1 MIEIYYDAW
10 ADPKLTNKETMQL
23 LTPDPEHALGSAQ
36 TRGKHLTCPAVQDFH
51 RNAFTVFSP
60 FTVTYKFNRATRN
73 VEITGDKNFMQAEFT
88 ETGSIELQTYP
99 QYIFRTNK
107 SVIAQMLP
115 PLLQVPVHP
124 SYVAAGEFDISQW
137 VRPVNAAFIIPNN
150 IDTIT
155 INKGDPLF
163 SIRFVTK
170 NNEPVKLV
178 RRALSKQEEDLANAC
193 MNVTN
198 IQLGNPLSKLYEYFK
213 RFRTSKKSG
222 KCPFHHK

>member
-1 MIEIYYDAW
+1 MIEILYDAW

-36 TRGKHLTCPAVQDFH
+36 TRGRHLTCPAVQDFH

-60 FTVTYKFNRATRN
+60 FTVTYKFNRAIN
-73 VEITGDKNFMQAEFT
+73 HVQIDGDQNFMKAEFT
-88 ETGSIELQTYP
+88 ESGSVELQTYP
-99 QYIFRTNK
+99 QYIFRTN
-107 SVIAQMLP
+107 SPVVIQMLP

-124 SYVAAGEFDISQW
+124 SYVASGEFEINQW
-137 VRPVNAAFIIPNN
+137 VRPVNASFIIPKD
-150 IDTIT
+150 IDQITIT
-155 INKGDPLF
+155 KGDPLF

-178 RRALSKQEEDLANAC
+178 RRALSSEEESLANAC
-193 MNVTN
+193 MNITN

-213 RFRTSKKSG
+213 RFKASKKTS